1 MKNNFKHCI
10 PLILSYEGGFVNHP
24 KDPGGATN
32 YGITRATLSRFL
44 DREVDVQ
51 DVKDLDVETAKD
63 IYHYMYW
70 NQVKGDCL
78 PLGVDLFVF
87 DCAVNH
93 GPGRAGKFLQQAI
106 GAHVDGI
113 IGPETV
119 KVCLYA
125 DVTQALKD
133 MHKQREIFY
142 KSLNT
147 FKTFGKGWLKRNNHV
162 FAEALTM
169 AKK

>member
-44 DREVDVQ
+44 DRKVDVQ

-70 NQVKGDCL
+70 NQIKGDCL

-119 KVCLYA
+119 KICGYT
-125 DVTQALKD
+125 DIKQALEG

-142 KSLNT
+142 KSLDT

-162 FAEALTM
+162 YTEALTM